1 MEFWPRPSL
10 SRTTAVVAVGDLLCI
25 GLFSVAGVLQHQS
38 GSLVSHVPEVAAPF
52 LVGWAL
58 VGLLTGVFTMAAL
71 ATPRE
76 AAARAAVAW
85 LGADL
90 VGQGLRS
97 TDLFSGGFDPA
108 FFLVSLL
115 VTGVLL
121 VGWRTVAARLLA

>member
-1 MEFWPRPSL
+1 MEFGSRLSL

-25 GLFSVAGVLQHQS
+25 GLFSVAGVLEHQS
-38 GSLVSHVPEVAAPF
+38 GSLITRVPEVAAPF
-52 LVGWAL
+52 LIGWAL
-58 VGLLTGVFTMAAL
+58 VGLLTGAFTTAAL

-76 AAARAAVAW
+76 AATRAAVAW

-97 TDLFSGGFDPA
+97 TELFSGGFDPA
-108 FFLVSLL
+108 FFLVSLF

-121 VGWRTVAARLLA
+121 VGWRALAARLLA